1 MCPRKGNESMKGLE
15 QGATEGSGIVQS
27 EEEKVQRR
35 PDHSTSLSKEAVM
48 RLGVD
53 LLFQVTVIG

>member
-1 MCPRKGNESMKGLE
+1 MKGLE

-35 PDHSTSLSKEAVM
+35 PDHSTSLSKEVVM